1 MLNTRHCNLKP
12 RDIIE
17 RIKQTKKKKNPKVTL
32 RLFKTLTVSKFRPYN
47 CEVDN
52 YVSLHCIRFSLH
64 LQICE
69 INITELTETACIL
82 R

>member
-1 MLNTRHCNLKP
+1 MLNTPQCNLKP
-12 RDIIE
+12 RGIIE
-17 RIKQTKKKKNPKVTL
+17 RIRTYKKTYPKVTS
-32 RLFKTLTVSKFRPYN
+32 RLFKTFSVSKFRPYN
-47 CEVDN
+47 CEVGS
-52 YVSLHCIRFSLH
+52 YVLLSCIKFSLH